1 MSSNWSYTDSLCTIQ
16 SQGKTM
22 NETSGH
28 DFAETEREK
37 TIKDSFDTDFVS
49 DPSIGLTVALQFI
62 ITRTT
67 PQPSLRKIR

>member
-1 MSSNWSYTDSLCTIQ
+1 
-16 SQGKTM
+16 M

-62 ITRTT
+62 ITTRTA